1 MEELQKRLDVFKE
14 VEKVKSS
21 KTQTV
26 ELLEQSLQKAREFQF
41 EEKLIQYFEN
51 ELAKTR
57 NLRMRI
63 AEVLSNQ
70 EFNQPEIE
78 QVKELLSE
86 INSGKVQYDEKV

>member
-1 MEELQKRLDVFKE
+1 M
-14 VEKVKSS
+14 
-21 KTQTV
+21 QTV

-57 NLRMRI
+57 SLRVRI

-86 INSGKVQYDEKV
+86 INAGKVQYDEKVQLQSI